1 MVSLR
6 YIILGKKMGSEI
18 VIPILGIG
26 AGIIVPVSTFIWLY
40 LEGKDKNKTILEI
53 SKNIDDP
60 SKVEDLIGLLDER
73 KKEPIDYRRT
83 GVVTLFTGVG
93 LFLFGVFFLGSV
105 LKGVGALVA
114 AIGLGQI
121 IAGYLYPN
129 TSQELTNAVEDFEKK

>member
-1 MVSLR
+1 MFMNDL
-6 YIILGKKMGSEI
+6 
-18 VIPILGIG
+18 IPILGILV
-26 AGIIVPVSTFIWLY
+26 AIIIPVSVFVWLY
-40 LEGKDKNKTILEI
+40 LESKDKNKTILEI

-60 SKVEDLIGLLDER
+60 SKVEDLIGMLDER

-129 TSQELTNAVEDFEKK
+129 TSEELTNAVEDFEKK

>member
-1 MVSLR
+1 MGLEL
-6 YIILGKKMGSEI
+6 IIP
-18 VIPILGIG
+18 VLGIMT
-26 AGIIVPVSTFIWLY
+26 GIIVPVSVFVWLY
-40 LEGKDKNKTILEI
+40 FESKDKNKTILEI

-60 SKVEDLIGLLDER
+60 SKVEDLINMLDDR

-93 LFLFGVFFLGSV
+93 LFLFGVFFLGSI

-129 TSQELTNAVEDFEKK
+129 TSEELTNAVEDFEKK

>member
-1 MVSLR
+1 MDPE
-6 YIILGKKMGSEI
+6 IIPLA
-18 VIPILGIG
+18 GIMT
-26 AGIIVPVSTFIWLY
+26 GIIVPVSVFVWLY
-40 LEGKDKNKTILEI
+40 FESKDKNKTILEI

-60 SKVEDLIGLLDER
+60 SKVEDLINMLDDR

-93 LFLFGVFFLGSV
+93 LFLFGVFFLGSI

-129 TSQELTNAVEDFEKK
+129 TSEELTNAVEDFEKK

>member
-1 MVSLR
+1 MVEL
-6 YIILGKKMGSEI
+6 
-18 VIPILGIG
+18 VPVLGILV
-26 AGIIVPVSTFIWLY
+26 AIIIPVSVFIWLY
-40 LEGKDKNKTILEI
+40 LENKDKNKTILEI
-53 SKNIDDP
+53 SKNISDP
-60 SKVEDLIGLLDER
+60 SKIADMIDMLDER
-73 KKEPIDYRRT
+73 KKEPIDFRRT

-129 TSQELTNAVEDFEKK
+129 TSEELTNAVEDFEKK